1 MRTIVVATTVMLAW
15 VGAAGAQQETGE
27 VQSARADIHAART
40 KLVAANLPLT
50 EEEGAKFWPL
60 YNQYRGDV
68 SKLNDRSLALIKD
81 FAASYDSMSDEKAS
95 DLLKQQMAIDE
106 DRLKLKKSYLPACAF
121 KLRLTFSS
129 TKYKGIGALARP
141 IRFGRGD
148 VFELAV
154 EFEDFWAAT
163 SGK

>member
-1 MRTIVVATTVMLAW
+1 MRTIVVATTLMLAW

-60 YNQYRGDV
+60 YNEYRGEV

-106 DRLKLKKSYLPACAF
+106 DRLKLKKSYLGKFEKVLPQKKVARYYQIER
-121 KLRLTFSS
+121 KLDASVQ
-129 TKYKGIGALARP
+129 Y
-141 IRFGRGD
+141 
-148 VFELAV
+148 E
-154 EFEDFWAAT
+154 AAKT
-163 SGK
+163 IPLVK

>member
-1 MRTIVVATTVMLAW
+1 MRTIAVATTLMLAW

-60 YNQYRGDV
+60 YNQYRGEV

-106 DRLKLKKSYLPACAF
+106 DRLKLKKSYLGKFEKVLPQKKVARYYQIER
-121 KLRLTFSS
+121 KLDASVQ
-129 TKYKGIGALARP
+129 Y
-141 IRFGRGD
+141 
-148 VFELAV
+148 E
-154 EFEDFWAAT
+154 AA
-163 SGK
+163 KAIPLVK

>member
-1 MRTIVVATTVMLAW
+1 MRTIVVATTLMLAW

-60 YNQYRGDV
+60 YNEYRGEV

-106 DRLKLKKSYLPACAF
+106 DRLKLKKSYLGKFEKVLPQKKVARYYQIER
-121 KLRLTFSS
+121 KLDASVQ
-129 TKYKGIGALARP
+129 Y
-141 IRFGRGD
+141 
-148 VFELAV
+148 E
-154 EFEDFWAAT
+154 AA
-163 SGK
+163 KAIPLVK

>member
-106 DRLKLKKSYLPACAF
+106 DRLKLKKSYLGKFEKVLPQKKVARYYQIER
-121 KLRLTFSS
+121 KLDASVQ
-129 TKYKGIGALARP
+129 Y
-141 IRFGRGD
+141 
-148 VFELAV
+148 E
-154 EFEDFWAAT
+154 AA
-163 SGK
+163 KNIPLVK

>member
-1 MRTIVVATTVMLAW
+1 MRTIVVATTLMLAW

-81 FAASYDSMSDEKAS
+81 VAASYDSMSDEKAS

-106 DRLKLKKSYLPACAF
+106 DRLKLKKSYLGKFEKVLPQKKVARYYQIER
-121 KLRLTFSS
+121 KLDASVQ
-129 TKYKGIGALARP
+129 Y
-141 IRFGRGD
+141 
-148 VFELAV
+148 E
-154 EFEDFWAAT
+154 AA
-163 SGK
+163 KNIPLVK

>member
-1 MRTIVVATTVMLAW
+1 MRNIVVATTVMLAW

-106 DRLKLKKSYLPACAF
+106 DRLKLKKSYLGKFEKVLPQKKVARYYQIER
-121 KLRLTFSS
+121 KLDASVQ
-129 TKYKGIGALARP
+129 Y
-141 IRFGRGD
+141 
-148 VFELAV
+148 E
-154 EFEDFWAAT
+154 AA
-163 SGK
+163 KNIPLVK

>member
-1 MRTIVVATTVMLAW
+1 MLAW

-106 DRLKLKKSYLPACAF
+106 DRLKLKKSYLGKFEKVLPQKKVARYYQIER
-121 KLRLTFSS
+121 KLDASVQ
-129 TKYKGIGALARP
+129 Y
-141 IRFGRGD
+141 
-148 VFELAV
+148 E
-154 EFEDFWAAT
+154 AA
-163 SGK
+163 KNIPLVK

>member
-1 MRTIVVATTVMLAW
+1 MLAW
-15 VGAAGAQQETGE
+15 VGTAGAQQETGE

-106 DRLKLKKSYLPACAF
+106 DRLKLKKSYLGKFEKVLPQKKVARYYQIER
-121 KLRLTFSS
+121 KLDASVQ
-129 TKYKGIGALARP
+129 Y
-141 IRFGRGD
+141 
-148 VFELAV
+148 E
-154 EFEDFWAAT
+154 AA
-163 SGK
+163 KNIPLVK

>member
-1 MRTIVVATTVMLAW
+1 MRTIVVATTLMLAW
-15 VGAAGAQQETGE
+15 VGTAGAQQETGE

-106 DRLKLKKSYLPACAF
+106 DRLKLKKSYLGKFEKVLPQKKVARYYQIER
-121 KLRLTFSS
+121 KLDASVQ
-129 TKYKGIGALARP
+129 Y
-141 IRFGRGD
+141 
-148 VFELAV
+148 E
-154 EFEDFWAAT
+154 AA
-163 SGK
+163 KNIPLVK

>member
-1 MRTIVVATTVMLAW
+1 MRTIVVATTLMLAW

-60 YNQYRGDV
+60 YNQYRGEV

-106 DRLKLKKSYLPACAF
+106 DRLKLKKSYLGKFEKVLPQKKVARYYQIER
-121 KLRLTFSS
+121 KLDASVQ
-129 TKYKGIGALARP
+129 Y
-141 IRFGRGD
+141 
-148 VFELAV
+148 E
-154 EFEDFWAAT
+154 AA
-163 SGK
+163 KAIPLVK

>member
-1 MRTIVVATTVMLAW
+1 MRTIVVATTLMLAW

-106 DRLKLKKSYLPACAF
+106 DRLKLKKSYLGKFEKVLPQKKVARYYQIER
-121 KLRLTFSS
+121 KLDASVQ
-129 TKYKGIGALARP
+129 Y
-141 IRFGRGD
+141 
-148 VFELAV
+148 E
-154 EFEDFWAAT
+154 AA
-163 SGK
+163 KNIPLVK

>member
-1 MRTIVVATTVMLAW
+1 MRTIVVATTLMFAW

-60 YNQYRGDV
+60 YNQYRGEV

-106 DRLKLKKSYLPACAF
+106 DRLKLKKSYLGKFEKVLPQKKVARYYQIER
-121 KLRLTFSS
+121 KLDASVQ
-129 TKYKGIGALARP
+129 Y
-141 IRFGRGD
+141 
-148 VFELAV
+148 E
-154 EFEDFWAAT
+154 AA
-163 SGK
+163 KAIPLVK

>member
-1 MRTIVVATTVMLAW
+1 MRTIVVATTLMLAW

-81 FAASYDSMSDEKAS
+81 CAASYDSMSDEKAS

-106 DRLKLKKSYLPACAF
+106 DRLKLKKSYLGKFEKVLPQKKVARYYQIER
-121 KLRLTFSS
+121 KLDASVQ
-129 TKYKGIGALARP
+129 Y
-141 IRFGRGD
+141 
-148 VFELAV
+148 E
-154 EFEDFWAAT
+154 AA
-163 SGK
+163 KNIPLVK

>member
-1 MRTIVVATTVMLAW
+1 MRTIAVATTLMLAW

-60 YNQYRGDV
+60 YNEYRGEV

-106 DRLKLKKSYLPACAF
+106 DRLKLKKSYLGKFEKVLPQKKVARYYQIER
-121 KLRLTFSS
+121 KLDASVQ
-129 TKYKGIGALARP
+129 Y
-141 IRFGRGD
+141 
-148 VFELAV
+148 E
-154 EFEDFWAAT
+154 AA
-163 SGK
+163 KAIPLVK